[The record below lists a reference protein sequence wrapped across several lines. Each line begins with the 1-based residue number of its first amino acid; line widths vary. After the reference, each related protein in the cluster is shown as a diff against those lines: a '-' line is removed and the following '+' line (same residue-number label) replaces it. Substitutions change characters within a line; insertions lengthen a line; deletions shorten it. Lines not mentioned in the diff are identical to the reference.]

1 MAWAEL
7 PRMTV
12 HRKCHLKFCSV
23 VNCDDGIKQNQLE
36 WTKMTKARNFVHG
49 GGLTDR
55 DLKLDSGLLNLIQA
69 PRRPDLVTACMTERG
84 TGNGRQ
90 QTHVRPMPRKV
101 AG

>member
-1 MAWAEL
+1 MCVQEWLCPSVE
-7 PRMTV
+7 TV
-12 HRKCHLKFCSV
+12 VVTLQNSSV
-23 VNCDDGIKQNQLE
+23 FHSTGFAN
-36 WTKMTKARNFVHG
+36 WTKARNFVHG

-55 DLKLDSGLLNLIQA
+55 DLKLDSGLLNLIQV